1 MSLNKIHGTNHNLKY
16 WGIIIYPWL
25 VQYISFLFDRWETCR
40 HLLKEIK
47 KKNLIFMK

>member
-25 VQYISFLFDRWETCR
+25 VQYISFFLTGGKLVDY
-40 HLLKEIK
+40 LLKEIK
-47 KKNLIFMK
+47 KKI